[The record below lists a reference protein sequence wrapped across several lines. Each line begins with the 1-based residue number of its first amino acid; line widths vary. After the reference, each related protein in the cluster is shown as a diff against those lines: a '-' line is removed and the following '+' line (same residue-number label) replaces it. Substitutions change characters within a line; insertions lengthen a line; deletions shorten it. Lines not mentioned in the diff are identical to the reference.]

1 MESCDPNPKLELL
14 KAYDLNFGDVVRLNR
29 FAIIDSKQTKA
40 PYSGV
45 KIGAALLTEDS
56 NIYSAQYI
64 EDIIYGNSI
73 TAEDFAI
80 HKAVAENK
88 TKFKAMSI
96 YYENKDGVPQYS
108 IPNGKWRQKIQE
120 FGHFILI
127 SCKSEENYILKS
139 SSSLL
144 PYSYNT
150 FTIERKLFFPAQDK
164 IKEVLDS
171 AAYWLQID
179 HHEVTRRQIEALM
192 HNEDIAQLT
201 KILSNR
207 IAFGTA
213 GLRGEMAA
221 GYSNMNYVT
230 VQQTTQGLSKYLL
243 EQFGSAECEKRGVV
257 IGYDG
262 RHNSYGYAHITA
274 ATFKH
279 YGIRTYLFDRM
290 VCTPMVPYFTK
301 KFKCVAGVMVTA
313 SHNPKQDNGYKLYWE
328 NSAQIISP
336 HDKNI
341 QLSIENN
348 LELEDLSEH
357 FDYVTKKIKYKAD
370 NFTKSTIDSYI
381 NEIEKVYFINK
392 RDLNKSCPVI
402 TYTAMHGVGYP
413 FIVKALA
420 TLGFPPLNSVK
431 EQIEADPEF
440 STVAFPNPE
449 EGKGAL
455 QLSIEQ
461 AERGGSKLILANDPD
476 ADRLA
481 IAEKQANGE
490 WKIFT
495 GDEIGAIL
503 AYFLF
508 QDHKRRGDDVSK
520 MAMVASTVSS
530 KMLKRM
536 AEVEGFRFEE
546 TLTGFKWIAN
556 KAMDL
561 DNQGYHTIF
570 SYEEAIGFC
579 CGSLVRDKDGVSAAA
594 VASQLYAQLCANS
607 TSDGLINDYLQ
618 TIYKK
623 YGYFVTKNHYFKCYD
638 PLKSKQIFDE
648 MKQGGYPTECGP
660 YKIKYTRDLTDGYDN
675 SKPENKPDLPVSK
688 SAQMLTFTFE
698 NGAVITL
705 RTSGTEPKLKY
716 YCEYYDETPEKA
728 REVLDDLV
736 LNHMIPKF
744 LQPEKF
750 GLE

>member
-341 QLSIENN
+341 QLRIIWN
-348 LELEDLSEH
+348 
-357 FDYVTKKIKYKAD
+357 
-370 NFTKSTIDSYI
+370 
-381 NEIEKVYFINK
+381 
-392 RDLNKSCPVI
+392 
-402 TYTAMHGVGYP
+402 
-413 FIVKALA
+413 
-420 TLGFPPLNSVK
+420 
-431 EQIEADPEF
+431 
-440 STVAFPNPE
+440 
-449 EGKGAL
+449 
-455 QLSIEQ
+455 
-461 AERGGSKLILANDPD
+461 
-476 ADRLA
+476 
-481 IAEKQANGE
+481 
-490 WKIFT
+490 
-495 GDEIGAIL
+495 
-503 AYFLF
+503 
-508 QDHKRRGDDVSK
+508 
-520 MAMVASTVSS
+520 
-530 KMLKRM
+530 
-536 AEVEGFRFEE
+536 
-546 TLTGFKWIAN
+546 
-556 KAMDL
+556 
-561 DNQGYHTIF
+561 
-570 SYEEAIGFC
+570 
-579 CGSLVRDKDGVSAAA
+579 
-594 VASQLYAQLCANS
+594 
-607 TSDGLINDYLQ
+607 
-618 TIYKK
+618 
-623 YGYFVTKNHYFKCYD
+623 
-638 PLKSKQIFDE
+638 
-648 MKQGGYPTECGP
+648 
-660 YKIKYTRDLTDGYDN
+660 
-675 SKPENKPDLPVSK
+675 
-688 SAQMLTFTFE
+688 
-698 NGAVITL
+698 
-705 RTSGTEPKLKY
+705 
-716 YCEYYDETPEKA
+716 
-728 REVLDDLV
+728 
-736 LNHMIPKF
+736 
-744 LQPEKF
+744 
-750 GLE
+750 